1 MGETHLMGI
10 TYTREGAGAR
20 EYIPYS
26 ERGVFFCVFCLGG
39 RALEQASGGHLPTH
53 WGGFVLWG
61 WAWLGN
67 SM

>member
-10 TYTREGAGAR
+10 TYSREGAGAR

-26 ERGVFFCVFCLGG
+26 ERGVFFVFCLGG
-39 RALEQASGGHLPTH
+39 RALAQASGGHSPTH